1 MMNLERDQLLPM
13 VPEVGFEVAM
23 TLACSSFVALYIHVY
38 YFFPYAIDRY
48 RGYCCIII
56 PVSFPRYRS
65 PGYEATKF
73 TN

>member
-1 MMNLERDQLLPM
+1 MTKLERDHLLPM

-23 TLACSSFVALYIHVY
+23 TLGCSSFFAPYIY
-38 YFFPYAIDRY
+38 YVFPYAINRY

-56 PVSFPRYRS
+56 PVSFPRYCS